1 MDQASL
7 PFAGIRVLDI
17 ASFIAAPVAAT
28 IFADYGADVI
38 KVEPPGHGDPNRQ
51 TWELASYPKAGV
63 NFPWEMDSRGKR
75 SLALDLR
82 SRAGREVLYRLVN
95 TIDIVI
101 TNYPQPVR
109 ERLGIRYEDLKAKHP
124 KLIYAAV
131 SGYGDEGP

>member
-1 MDQASL
+1 MTQQSAVDQVSL

-38 KVEPPGHGDPNRQ
+38 KIEPPQQGDPNRQ

-75 SLALDLR
+75 SIAWARRFISFGEAERYSDYQLPA
-82 SRAGREVLYRLVN
+82 SR
-95 TIDIVI
+95 T
-101 TNYPQPVR
+101 
-109 ERLGIRYEDLKAKHP
+109 
-124 KLIYAAV
+124 
-131 SGYGDEGP
+131 